1 MMSQRELD
9 DIAGLNDQSLFR
21 QKPLSSV
28 QSTLMSR
35 SLPAFNSTAVSTRQG
50 GLHSSQSLSGRASLL
65 TYRNKQYPSATAAL
79 TDYIANYDNKKPGHS
94 IPYRRTVSDLLLPKT
109 TLQKTVQRSLETG
122 IRDTKNEFHRFNI
135 RKLIDD
141 SYDTILRADLEHEKA
156 STLPTSTDFM
166 RTSSPLPYEIP
177 PMHEKD
183 FTDIASEISSST
195 DALLLANPYQVPVFK
210 VNTSIN
216 HFKSRQSSQV
226 NPTFM
231 HSGQKTKGMS
241 HLMRISSR
249 HSKSS
254 SRERS
259 HSQPSTNPL
268 KGLYVLNR
276 PYRSDALRGRQ
287 SSQRGSYSSRR
298 LSGSHYRAGRRPIPA
313 WVSNL
318 DSSVTTQKNL
328 ATLYTDTLLS
338 ADGHTSLQE
347 TLGAGLSDANYMR
360 GSDIST
366 DSLLDNSA
374 ATSDL
379 VSERSMSVM
388 SGRRPPPTWVEELDT
403 TSSHLPAS
411 LRILAVG
418 LDSNQSGKG
427 DLSHSSGRFPHKN
440 SRSGILSDNVKP
452 QSTSQSGHVQLK
464 GGTMTTNGSVKKV
477 IYKKGH
483 HSFTDNLDGKHKRA
497 VHMRTQSAST
507 EELINESPCGN
518 GVSTLRQSAPKAPYR
533 DFNIKQSMRKAYSK
547 SYSTSKGNNSHHS
560 SLKQR
565 HHMKVLPKSTSHHH
579 QRQHHHR
586 GALLD
591 ESSSHSHHQN
601 NGIATAEQ
609 QLDNTTTTD
618 SLIYSS
624 PFGLDKDI
632 ARARLSMP
640 STSPGLQEGHIP
652 PRVNDTSNGT
662 LQEDDL
668 ATLSPLSSITLHDE
682 REDGGE
688 KQGSHVMADY
698 FSEST
703 VGESARADAMLRRAE
718 RIIRNTQS
726 SLNTSSLLDQEGHS
740 SDSGKTS
747 ELLAGDQ
754 EFFSKQA
761 RLQTDLVN
769 AADTET
775 PRILDKFLDDCV
787 HSSEEKIPETATV
800 LSSEGPLESLKNM
813 LFQLQDMASQHT
825 QESSEETNQQP
836 PKQYSSVENGQSAT
850 RKVASK
856 IPVRSGSLTRK
867 SSSHLTAA
875 GPTSNFAMATGSSSP
890 EQPAA
895 SRSTVSPSQRSF
907 DEEPGGRSILKAMT
921 HLSRLKMLVA
931 VDTSSS
937 VSRTQGVEPQLSSGT
952 Q

>member
-35 SLPAFNSTAVSTRQG
+35 SLPAFNSTPVSTRQG

-65 TYRNKQYPSATAAL
+65 TYCNKQYPSATAAL

-183 FTDIASEISSST
+183 FPDIASEISSST

-210 VNTSIN
+210 VDSRIN
-216 HFKSRQSSQV
+216 HSKSRQSCQV

-249 HSKSS
+249 HSKSF

-268 KGLYVLNR
+268 RGLYVPNQS
-276 PYRSDALRGRQ
+276 YRSDALRGRQ
-287 SSQRGSYSSRR
+287 NSQRGSYSSRR
-298 LSGSHYRAGRRPIPA
+298 LSVSQSRAGRRPIPA
-313 WVSNL
+313 WVSSL

-338 ADGHTSLQE
+338 ADGHTSALQE
-347 TLGAGLSDANYMR
+347 TSGAGLSDANYMR

-388 SGRRPPPTWVEELDT
+388 SGWRPPPTWVEELDT
-403 TSSHLPAS
+403 TTSHLPAS
-411 LRILAVG
+411 LRILAIG
-418 LDSNQSGKG
+418 LDSHQSGNG
-427 DLSHSSGRFPHKN
+427 DLSHSSGRFPLRN
-440 SRSGILSDNVKP
+440 GTLSDNVQP
-452 QSTSQSGHVQLK
+452 RLTSQSRHVQLK

-477 IYKKGH
+477 IHKKGH
-483 HSFTDNLDGKHKRA
+483 HSFTGNPDGKHKRA

-507 EELINESPCGN
+507 EELINESPYGN
-518 GVSTLRQSAPKAPYR
+518 GVSSLRQSAHKASHR
-533 DFNIKQSMRKAYSK
+533 DFNIQQSMRKAYSK

-579 QRQHHHR
+579 QRQHHHL

-591 ESSSHSHHQN
+591 ESSSQSHHQN

-632 ARARLSMP
+632 ARARLSMA
-640 STSPGLQEGHIP
+640 STSPGLKEGHIP

-668 ATLSPLSSITLHDE
+668 ATLSPLSSITLCDE
-682 REDGGE
+682 GEDKGDN
-688 KQGSHVMADY
+688 QGSRVMADH

-718 RIIRNTQS
+718 RIIRNTQA

-740 SDSGKTS
+740 SDSGETS

-754 EFFSKQA
+754 EFFSKQ
-761 RLQTDLVN
+761 
-769 AADTET
+769 
-775 PRILDKFLDDCV
+775 
-787 HSSEEKIPETATV
+787 
-800 LSSEGPLESLKNM
+800 
-813 LFQLQDMASQHT
+813 
-825 QESSEETNQQP
+825 
-836 PKQYSSVENGQSAT
+836 T
-850 RKVASK
+850 R
-856 IPVRSGSLTRK
+856 
-867 SSSHLTAA
+867 
-875 GPTSNFAMATGSSSP
+875 
-890 EQPAA
+890 
-895 SRSTVSPSQRSF
+895 
-907 DEEPGGRSILKAMT
+907 
-921 HLSRLKMLVA
+921 
-931 VDTSSS
+931 
-937 VSRTQGVEPQLSSGT
+937 
-952 Q
+952 